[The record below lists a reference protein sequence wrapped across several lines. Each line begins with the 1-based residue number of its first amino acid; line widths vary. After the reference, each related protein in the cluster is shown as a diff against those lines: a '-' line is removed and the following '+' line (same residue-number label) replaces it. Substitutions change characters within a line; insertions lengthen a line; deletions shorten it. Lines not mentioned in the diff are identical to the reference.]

1 MKYTYIT
8 LGIYFTQIVL
18 TSKLYL
24 VIMYKAKY
32 QLDIGSYAYYLK
44 KNPYPLQNNF
54 SVSILLCIL
63 VSLLLELISIVGR
76 GLGSGDTG
84 ADILNNT

>member
-44 KNPYPLQNNF
+44 KIHIHYRIISQSQFCCAFWFPYCLNSF
-54 SVSILLCIL
+54 LL
-63 VSLLLELISIVGR
+63 
-76 GLGSGDTG
+76 
-84 ADILNNT
+84 